1 MPPQLIASYP
11 LIAASTKTDEED
23 TGVIKGEHGS
33 TETTKKIWT
42 AAEERRIEDN
52 VHNRELAYEIDPLVK
67 FIVNIKRFSILKNYI
82 IASND
87 DTKHAALITTIT
99 TFIDDI
105 KLMSRFRQSFTP
117 LQIHGSAHLQKLT
130 KGKSLSSLSLI
141 LNLEKYTNPLNASK
155 YYYYQ
160 KLEVS
165 KDWLNPEEPNTQTQ
179 KVWYID
185 LKDEEK
191 FTAIDKG
198 ATVNKTGD
206 KVFARDLIIEILNND
221 AGESN
226 IHPIISQIFIKN
238 FLIAHLPNLITIV
251 TSPDE
256 ELIYKTRDAAG
267 NYIVPQMPPA
277 SLQSTDSVSYNDQLD
292 IYNTWKSSLQTLADQ
307 ITSDRMH
314 LGKTIHPDD
323 ITEKIVGS
331 SQSLNSDMIDVLV
344 RVLDTQIAY
353 GMGFSLSLINAS
365 GVELSTSRNI
375 YSTIAVTLRGI
386 QEQYE
391 HVAQDIINDQFSEA
405 AKAGITFSLGELNP
419 ADENEVATTKKIY
432 AEITEILYNMGLSS
446 EQTNNFMSKYIDETL
461 EMEMADISEEATE
474 AAVEAIGAMEDYV
487 DLVNDNTETG
497 KQEGE

>member
-1 MPPQLIASYP
+1 MSFKLVASYP
-11 LIAASTKTDEED
+11 ILSASTKDNEED
-23 TGVIKGEHGS
+23 TGVVSGEHGS
-33 TETTKKIWT
+33 DETTKKVWI
-42 AAEERRIEDN
+42 AAQERQIEDT
-52 VHNRELAYEIDPLVK
+52 VHNRELAYEIDPLVRT
-67 FIVNIKRFSILKNYI
+67 ITNIKRFSILKNYTI
-82 IASND
+82 TSNGD
-87 DTKHAALITTIT
+87 IKHEALITTIT
-99 TFIDDI
+99 TFLDNI

-117 LQIHGSAHLQKLT
+117 LQIHGAAHFQKLT
-130 KGKSLSSLSLI
+130 KGKSLSRLSLI
-141 LNLEKYTNPLNASK
+141 LNLEKYTNPLNVSK

-160 KLEVS
+160 NIEVS
-165 KDWLNPEEPNTQTQ
+165 KDWLNPEESNTQTQ

-185 LKDEEK
+185 LEDEAE
-191 FTAIDKG
+191 FTAINKG
-198 ATVNKTGD
+198 VTLNKTGD

-226 IHPIISQIFIKN
+226 IRPIISQIFIKN

-267 NYIVPQMPPA
+267 NYIVPQMPPI
-277 SLQSTDSVSYNDQLD
+277 SLQSTDAARYDDQLD
-292 IYNTWKSSLQTLADQ
+292 IYNTWKTSLQTLADK
-307 ITSDRMH
+307 IAGDRMH

-353 GMGFSLSLINAS
+353 GMGFSLSLINAV

-375 YSTIAVTLRGI
+375 YSTIAVTLRGV

-391 HVAQDIINDQFSEA
+391 HVAQDIINNQFPEA
-405 AKAGITFSLGELNP
+405 ANAGITFSLGELNP
-419 ADENEVATTKKIY
+419 ADENEVATTKKLY

-446 EQTNNFMSKYIDETL
+446 VQTNNFMSKYIDESL
-461 EMEMADISEEATE
+461 EMEMVDISEEATE
-474 AAVEAIGAMEDYV
+474 AAAEAIGAMEDYV
-487 DLVNDNTETG
+487 DLVN
-497 KQEGE
+497 GEEE

>member
-1 MPPQLIASYP
+1 MTSQLIASYP
-11 LIAASTKTDEED
+11 LIAASTKTDEEN
-23 TGVIKGEHGS
+23 TGVIEGEHGS
-33 TETTKKIWT
+33 DETTKKIWT
-42 AAEERRIEDN
+42 TAEERRIEDN
-52 VHNRELAYEIDPLVK
+52 VHNRELAFEIDPLVK

-82 IASND
+82 ITSND
-87 DTKHAALITTIT
+87 DTTHEALITTIT

-130 KGKSLSSLSLI
+130 KGKSLSNLSLI

-160 KLEVS
+160 NLEVS
-165 KDWLNPEEPNTQTQ
+165 KDWLNPEESNTQTQ

-191 FTAIDKG
+191 FTAIDKV
-198 ATVNKTGD
+198 TTLDKVGD

-221 AGESN
+221 AGESD
-226 IHPIISQIFIKN
+226 IRPIISQIFIKN

-256 ELIYKTRDAAG
+256 ELIYKARDAAG
-267 NYIVPQMPPA
+267 NFMVPQM
-277 SLQSTDSVSYNDQLD
+277 
-292 IYNTWKSSLQTLADQ
+292 
-307 ITSDRMH
+307 
-314 LGKTIHPDD
+314 
-323 ITEKIVGS
+323 IVGS
-331 SQSLNSDMIDVLV
+331 SQSLNSAMIDVLV

-365 GVELSTSRNI
+365 GVELSTSRNV

-405 AKAGITFSLGELNP
+405 VKAGITFSLGELNP
-419 ADENEVATTKKIY
+419 ADENEVAKTKKIY
-432 AEITEILYNMGLSS
+432 AEIIDILWNMGLSS
-446 EQTNNFMSKYIDETL
+446 EQTNNFMSKYIDRTL
-461 EMEMADISEEATE
+461 EMETADISEEATE
-474 AAVEAIGAMEDYV
+474 AATEAIGAMEDYV
-487 DLVNDNTETG
+487 DLVNEEDSRVVID
-497 KQEGE
+497 K

>member
-1 MPPQLIASYP
+1 MSLISSYP
-11 LIAASTKTDEED
+11 LIAASTKTDEAD
-23 TGVIKGEHGS
+23 TGVISGEHGS

-52 VHNRELAYEIDPLVK
+52 THNRELAYEIDPLVK
-67 FIVNIKRFSILKNYI
+67 FIVNIKRFSILKNYTI
-82 IASND
+82 TSND
-87 DTKHAALITTIT
+87 DTKHEAIITKTT

-130 KGKSLSSLSLI
+130 KGKVLSGLSLI

-160 KLEVS
+160 NLEVS
-165 KDWLNPEEPNTQTQ
+165 KDWLNPEEANTQTQ
-179 KVWYID
+179 KVWYINLD
-185 LKDEEK
+185 DEAE

-198 ATVNKTGD
+198 ATLNKTGD
-206 KVFARDLIIEILNND
+206 KVFARDLIIQILNND

-226 IHPIISQIFIKN
+226 IRPIISQIFIKN

-256 ELIYKTRDAAG
+256 ELIYKTQDAAG
-267 NYIVPQMPPA
+267 NYIVPQMPPT
-277 SLQSTDSVSYNDQLD
+277 SLQSVDSAKYNDQVD
-292 IYNTWKSSLQTLADQ
+292 IYNTWTTSLQALADK
-307 ITSDRMH
+307 IAEDRMH
-314 LGKTIHPDD
+314 LGKTIHPDN
-323 ITEKIVGS
+323 IIEKIVGS

-391 HVAQDIINDQFSEA
+391 QVAQDIIADQFPEA
-405 AKAGITFSLGELNP
+405 VKAGIKFSLGELNP
-419 ADENEVATTKKIY
+419 ADENEVAATKKIY
-432 AEITEILYNMGLSS
+432 AEITEILYNMGLST
-446 EQTNNFMSKYIDETL
+446 EQTTNFMSKYIDDTL
-461 EMEMADISEEATE
+461 EMETPEYSEAATE

-487 DLVNDNTETG
+487 ELVN
-497 KQEGE
+497 GEDSGEVIDK